1 MCWTFVDTHIAGSST
16 NILTMEIFYKKISC
30 YLFSIFLDMEYIILF
45 LNFLNF
51 YVPFLLLKLDFLFVT
66 ICFQLFV
73 QKIRDIAWREAWN

>member
-1 MCWTFVDTHIAGSST
+1 
-16 NILTMEIFYKKISC
+16 
-30 YLFSIFLDMEYIILF
+30 MEYIILF
-45 LNFLNF
+45 LNFLSF